1 MAMKQ
6 WTLAAGLVLAGGLA
20 WYLLS
25 DAAPGDAP
33 QLGEMALPA
42 PGAAELGNWGV
53 NLEGLDTSIEPG
65 DDFFRYVNGTWLE
78 EAEIPSDRTS
88 TGSFLDLAIRSEE
101 RVQAILS
108 DLETKEN
115 ISAVERKV
123 RDLYRSYLDTA
134 RLDEIGLA
142 AAADDLQMIAEMETH
157 EDVATV
163 MASASMG
170 TESIFGIGI
179 GIDDQNPNAYAVFI
193 TQSGLGLPD
202 RDYYLL
208 DEPNIVA
215 ARQAYVEYIATMLAL
230 GGVAE
235 SDEKAANIYALEER
249 IANIHWPRADRRD
262 ADKIYNPMT
271 VSALSEYASGFSWAL
286 YLEEMGIGAQ
296 GNEGERV
303 VVASEN
309 TAFPPLADLFAMTPV
324 ALWRDYL
331 TYHYLDSHASY
342 VSSEFDDARFA
353 FRGQTLAGQ
362 DQQLERAKRGVQFLN
377 GAIGEGVGQIYVARH
392 FPPSAKA
399 EGESLVENLLAV
411 YRDRIQTLD
420 WMGEETRAQALEK
433 AEAFTVKIGYPDN
446 WRDYSA
452 LEVIDGDLLGNRA
465 RASAFEW
472 NYDVSRLDELVDRD
486 EWHMSP
492 QTVNA
497 YYNPSLNEIVFPAAI
512 LQAPF
517 FDPYADDAVN
527 YGGIGAV
534 IGHEISHGFDDQ
546 GSKYDALGILEN
558 WWTESDR
565 ENFEIRTTRLV
576 DQFNLYSPLEGMF
589 VNGQL
594 TLGENIADTA
604 GITIS
609 HAAYALSLGGQPAP
623 ILDGFTGDQRVF
635 LGYAQVWRYKAQE
648 ATMRRRILS
657 DPHSPPEFRVNG
669 AIRNVDG
676 WYDAFGVGQDN
687 ALFLS
692 PEERVQLW

>member
-1 MAMKQ
+1 MKQ
-6 WTLAAGLVLAGGLA
+6 WTLAAGVVLAGGLA
-20 WYLLS
+20 WYFLGDAPMGDAPEANEMVS
-25 DAAPGDAP
+25 AAPG
-33 QLGEMALPA
+33 E
-42 PGAAELGNWGV
+42 AELGSWGV
-53 NLEGLDTSIEPG
+53 NLDGINSAIEPG

-101 RVQAILS
+101 RVQDILS

-123 RDLYRSYLDTA
+123 RDLYRSFIDTA
-134 RLDEIGLA
+134 QLDEIGLA
-142 AAADDLQMIAEMETH
+142 PGAEDLQTIAEIETH
-157 EDVATV
+157 DDVARV
-163 MASASMG
+163 MASTSMG

-179 GIDDQNPNAYAVFI
+179 GINDKNPDAYAAFI

-215 ARQAYVEYIATMLAL
+215 ARTAYVEYIAEMLGL
-230 GGVAE
+230 GGI
-235 SDEKAANIYALEER
+235 DGGQDKAAEIFALEAQ

-262 ADKIYNPMT
+262 ADRIYNPMT
-271 VSALSEYASGFSWAL
+271 INALSDYAPGFPWPL
-286 YLEEMGIGAQ
+286 FLEEMGITTFSDG
-296 GNEGERV
+296 GERI

-309 TAFPPLADLFAMTPV
+309 TAFPPLAELFAMSPV
-324 ALWRDYL
+324 VLWRDYL
-331 TYHYLDSHASY
+331 TFHYLDSHAAYLSQA
-342 VSSEFDDARFA
+342 FDDAYFE
-353 FRGQTLAGQ
+353 FRGKTLAGQ

-377 GAIGEGVGQIYVARH
+377 RTIGEGVGQIYVARH
-392 FPPSAKA
+392 FPSSAKA
-399 EGESLVENLLAV
+399 EAETLVGNLLAV

-433 AEAFTVKIGYPDN
+433 AEAFTVKIGYPDS

-452 LEVIDGDLLGNRA
+452 LEVIEGDLLGNRA
-465 RASAFEW
+465 RSTAFEW
-472 NYDVSRLDELVDRD
+472 NYDILRLDEPVNRD

-546 GSKYDALGILEN
+546 GSKYDALGVLEN
-558 WWTESDR
+558 WWTELDR
-565 ENFEIRTTRLV
+565 TNFEGRTARLV
-576 DQFNLYSPLEGMF
+576 DQFSAYSPLEGMF

-604 GITIS
+604 GITIA
-609 HAAYALSLGGQPAP
+609 HAAYALSLGGESAP
-623 ILDGFTGDQRVF
+623 VFDGFDGAQRVF

-676 WYDAFGVGQDN
+676 WYEAFGVGPED
-687 ALFLS
+687 ALYLS

>member
-1 MAMKQ
+1 
-6 WTLAAGLVLAGGLA
+6 
-20 WYLLS
+20 
-25 DAAPGDAP
+25 
-33 QLGEMALPA
+33 
-42 PGAAELGNWGV
+42 
-53 NLEGLDTSIEPG
+53 
-65 DDFFRYVNGTWLE
+65 
-78 EAEIPSDRTS
+78 
-88 TGSFLDLAIRSEE
+88 
-101 RVQAILS
+101 
-108 DLETKEN
+108 
-115 ISAVERKV
+115 
-123 RDLYRSYLDTA
+123 
-134 RLDEIGLA
+134 
-142 AAADDLQMIAEMETH
+142 
-157 EDVATV
+157 
-163 MASASMG
+163 
-170 TESIFGIGI
+170 
-179 GIDDQNPNAYAVFI
+179 
-193 TQSGLGLPD
+193 
-202 RDYYLL
+202 
-208 DEPNIVA
+208 
-215 ARQAYVEYIATMLAL
+215 
-230 GGVAE
+230 
-235 SDEKAANIYALEER
+235 
-249 IANIHWPRADRRD
+249 
-262 ADKIYNPMT
+262 
-271 VSALSEYASGFSWAL
+271 
-286 YLEEMGIGAQ
+286 
-296 GNEGERV
+296 
-303 VVASEN
+303 
-309 TAFPPLADLFAMTPV
+309 
-324 ALWRDYL
+324 
-331 TYHYLDSHASY
+331 
-342 VSSEFDDARFA
+342 
-353 FRGQTLAGQ
+353 
-362 DQQLERAKRGVQFLN
+362 
-377 GAIGEGVGQIYVARH
+377 
-392 FPPSAKA
+392 
-399 EGESLVENLLAV
+399 
-411 YRDRIQTLD
+411 
-420 WMGEETRAQALEK
+420 
-433 AEAFTVKIGYPDN
+433 
-446 WRDYSA
+446 
-452 LEVIDGDLLGNRA
+452 
-465 RASAFEW
+465 
-472 NYDVSRLDELVDRD
+472 
-486 EWHMSP
+486 MSP

>member
-6 WTLAAGLVLAGGLA
+6 WTLIAGLMLAGGLA
-20 WYLLS
+20 WYLLDS
-25 DAAPGDAP
+25 RPMSGAPGA
-33 QLGEMALPA
+33 GEMASPST
-42 PGAAELGNWGV
+42 GEAELGMWGV
-53 NLEGLDTSIEPG
+53 NLGGIDTSTEPG

-78 EAEIPSDRTS
+78 EAEIPADRTS
-88 TGSFLDLAIRSEE
+88 TGSFLDLSIRSEE

-108 DLETKEN
+108 DLEIKEN
-115 ISAVERKV
+115 LSGVERKV
-123 RDLYRSYLDTA
+123 RDLYRSFVDTE
-134 RLDEIGLA
+134 RLEEIGLA
-142 AAADDLQMIAEMETH
+142 PATDDLQTIAEIETH
-157 EDVATV
+157 EDAARV
-163 MASASMG
+163 MASVSMG

-179 GIDDQNPNAYAVFI
+179 GIDDKNPDAYAAFV

-208 DEPNIVA
+208 DEPNIIA
-215 ARQAYVEYIATMLAL
+215 AREAYLVYIAKMLEL
-230 GGVAE
+230 VGVAGAQ
-235 SDEKAANIYALEER
+235 EKAAEIYALEAQ
-249 IANIHWPRADRRD
+249 IADIHWPRADRRD
-262 ADKIYNPMT
+262 ADRIYNPMT
-271 VSALSEYASGFSWAL
+271 VSALSEYAPGFPWPL
-286 YLEEMGIGAQ
+286 YLEDLSITTVNDA
-296 GNEGERV
+296 GERI

-309 TAFPPLADLFAMTPV
+309 TAFPPLAELFAATSV
-324 ALWRDYL
+324 AIWRDYL
-331 TYHYLDSHASY
+331 TFHYLDSHAPYLSNA
-342 VSSEFDDARFA
+342 FDEAYFE
-353 FRGQTLAGQ
+353 FRGRTLAGQ

-377 GAIGEGVGQIYVARH
+377 RTIGEGVGQIYVARH

-399 EGESLVENLLAV
+399 EAEALVDNLLAV

-433 AEAFTVKIGYPDN
+433 AQAFTVKIGYPDD
-446 WRDYSA
+446 WRDYSE
-452 LEVIDGDLLGNRA
+452 LEVIEDDLFGNRA
-465 RASAFEW
+465 RGAAFEW
-472 NYDVSRLDELVDRD
+472 NYDVSRLDEPVDRS

-546 GSKYDALGILEN
+546 GSKYDARGILEN

-565 ENFEIRTTRLV
+565 VNFEGRAARLV
-576 DQFNLYSPLEGMF
+576 DQFNAYSPLEGMF

-604 GITIS
+604 GITIAHS
-609 HAAYALSLGGQPAP
+609 AYALSLGGEPAP
-623 ILDGFTGDQRVF
+623 VLDGFDGDQRVF

-676 WYDAFGVGQDN
+676 WYEAFGVAPDR
-687 ALFLS
+687 ALYLP